1 MADNNSRQGWSLNK
15 SINLGDMFGGLAVA
29 ASMMVYAT
37 TLDRRVSVVED
48 QVKTLKET
56 QSELRADFK
65 TEFRSVNDKLDRLI
79 ERQSAGN
86 K

>member
-1 MADNNSRQGWSLNK
+1 MRGNENNGWQINK

-56 QSELRADFK
+56 QSDLRNEFK
-65 TEFRSVNDKLDRLI
+65 TEFREVHAKLDRLI
-79 ERQSAGN
+79 ERQAG

>member
-1 MADNNSRQGWSLNK
+1 MSSNENNGWHVNK

-56 QSELRADFK
+56 QVDLRNEFK
-65 TEFRSVNDKLDRLI
+65 TEFREVHAELDRLI
-79 ERQSAGN
+79 ERQTG

>member
-1 MADNNSRQGWSLNK
+1 MSSNENNGWHVNK

-56 QSELRADFK
+56 QDDLRNEFK
-65 TEFRSVNDKLDRLI
+65 TEFREVHAKLDRLI
-79 ERQSAGN
+79 ERQTG

>member
-1 MADNNSRQGWSLNK
+1 MTDNSRQGWSLNK

-29 ASMMVYAT
+29 ASMLVYAT
-37 TLDRRVSVVED
+37 TLDRRVSVIED

-56 QSELRADFK
+56 QTELRAEFK
-65 TEFRSVNDKLDRLI
+65 TEFRAVNDKLDRLI
-79 ERQSAGN
+79 ERQTA

>member
-1 MADNNSRQGWSLNK
+1 MTNNSRQGWSLNK

-56 QSELRADFK
+56 QTELRAEFK
-65 TEFRSVNDKLDRLI
+65 TEFSALNDKLDRLI
-79 ERQSAGN
+79 ERQTA

>member
-1 MADNNSRQGWSLNK
+1 MTDSSRHGWSFNK

-56 QSELRADFK
+56 QADLRAEFK
-65 TEFRSVNDKLDRLI
+65 TEFRAVNDKLDRLI
-79 ERQSAGN
+79 ERQTA

>member
-1 MADNNSRQGWSLNK
+1 MTDNSRQGWTLNK

-56 QSELRADFK
+56 QTELRAEFK

-79 ERQSAGN
+79 ERQTA

>member
-1 MADNNSRQGWSLNK
+1 MSSNENTGWQINK

-56 QSELRADFK
+56 QVELRNDFK
-65 TEFRSVNDKLDRLI
+65 TEFREVNGKLDRLI
-79 ERQSAGN
+79 ERQAG

>member
-1 MADNNSRQGWSLNK
+1 MTDNSRQGWTLNK

-29 ASMMVYAT
+29 ASMLVYAT

-56 QSELRADFK
+56 QTELRAEFK
-65 TEFRSVNDKLDRLI
+65 TEFREVNGKLDRLI
-79 ERQSAGN
+79 ERQAS

>member
-1 MADNNSRQGWSLNK
+1 MSSNENNGWHVNK

-29 ASMMVYAT
+29 ASMMVYAM

-56 QSELRADFK
+56 QVDLRNEFK
-65 TEFRSVNDKLDRLI
+65 TEFREVNGKLDRLI
-79 ERQSAGN
+79 ERQTA

>member
-1 MADNNSRQGWSLNK
+1 MTDSSRQGWSLNK

-29 ASMMVYAT
+29 ASMLVYAT

-56 QSELRADFK
+56 QTELRAEFK
-65 TEFRSVNDKLDRLI
+65 TEFREVNGKLDRLI
-79 ERQSAGN
+79 ERQAS

>member
-1 MADNNSRQGWSLNK
+1 MSSNENNGWHVNK

-56 QSELRADFK
+56 QSDLRNEFK
-65 TEFRSVNDKLDRLI
+65 TEFREVHAKLDRLI
-79 ERQSAGN
+79 ERHAG

>member
-1 MADNNSRQGWSLNK
+1 MADNNSRQGWSLNR

-56 QSELRADFK
+56 QADLRAEFK
-65 TEFRSVNDKLDRLI
+65 TEFRAVNDKLDRLI
-79 ERQSAGN
+79 ERQTA

>member
-1 MADNNSRQGWSLNK
+1 MTNNSRQGWSLNK

-29 ASMMVYAT
+29 ASMLVYAT

-56 QSELRADFK
+56 QTELRAEFK
-65 TEFRSVNDKLDRLI
+65 TEFREVNDKLDRLI
-79 ERQSAGN
+79 ERQTA

>member
-1 MADNNSRQGWSLNK
+1 MADNNSRQGWSLNR

-56 QSELRADFK
+56 QTELRAEFK

-79 ERQSAGN
+79 ERQAAGN